1 MHSRANL
8 LVPFY
13 GEGTCTFVA
22 GSHSRVG
29 GLCSKDSNS
38 PMVFREGFAK
48 VTFGVSVVGC
58 MTFLWL
64 VGREVMG

>member
-1 MHSRANL
+1 M
-8 LVPFY
+8 
-13 GEGTCTFVA
+13 
-22 GSHSRVG
+22 G

-38 PMVFREGFAK
+38 PMVFREGFPK

-64 VGREVMG
+64 VGGKVMG

>member
-1 MHSRANL
+1 M
-8 LVPFY
+8 
-13 GEGTCTFVA
+13 
-22 GSHSRVG
+22 G

-38 PMVFREGFAK
+38 PMAFREGFPK

-64 VGREVMG
+64 VGGEVTG